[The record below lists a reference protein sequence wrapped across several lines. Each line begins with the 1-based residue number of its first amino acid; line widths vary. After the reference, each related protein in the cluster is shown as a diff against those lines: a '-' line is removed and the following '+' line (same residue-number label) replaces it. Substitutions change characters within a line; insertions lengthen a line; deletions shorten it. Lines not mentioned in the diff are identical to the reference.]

1 MKSSADLLDSF
12 NRGFKSAAL
21 KFVPDLVSAEYQA
34 DQYKIKNYAKSI
46 IIGIR
51 DETIQNQA
59 IDIINLEL
67 KLKNRNI
74 WLAVGIPAGFVVG
87 GIITALIVVNIKK

>member
-1 MKSSADLLDSF
+1 LKSSADLLDSF

-21 KFVPDLVSAEYQA
+21 LFVPDLVSAEYQA

-46 IIGIR
+46 VIGIR

-67 KLKNRNI
+67 KLKNKNI
-74 WLAVGIPAGFVVG
+74 WLAVCIPAGFVAG
-87 GIITALIVVNIKK
+87 CIITGLIVSSR